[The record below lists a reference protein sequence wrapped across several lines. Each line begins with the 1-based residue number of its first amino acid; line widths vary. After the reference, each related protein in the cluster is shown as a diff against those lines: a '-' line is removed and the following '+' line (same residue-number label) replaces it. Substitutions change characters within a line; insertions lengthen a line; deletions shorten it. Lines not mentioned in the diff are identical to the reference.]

1 MIFLLIM
8 LLLLQLLTYLIIR
21 GGSMNKS
28 PEEIK
33 DEQDAELEWLKEQ
46 NEKKKMKKKKN
57 VEVDYGK
64 STNN

>member
-33 DEQDAELEWLKEQ
+33 DEQDAELKWLKEQ
-46 NEKKKMKKKKN
+46 NEKKKERGGRLWKKLK
-57 VEVDYGK
+57 
-64 STNN
+64 

>member
-46 NEKKKMKKKKN
+46 NENKKERGGRLWKKHK
-57 VEVDYGK
+57 
-64 STNN
+64 

>member
-46 NEKKKMKKKKN
+46 NEKKKERGCRLWKKHK
-57 VEVDYGK
+57 
-64 STNN
+64 

>member
-46 NEKKKMKKKKN
+46 NEKKKN

>member
-33 DEQDAELEWLKEQ
+33 DEQDAEL
-46 NEKKKMKKKKN
+46 
-57 VEVDYGK
+57 
-64 STNN
+64 

>member
-21 GGSMNKS
+21 GGTMNKS

-33 DEQDAELEWLKEQ
+33 TEQDAELEWLKEQ
-46 NEKKKMKKKKN
+46 NKKKKAR
-57 VEVDYGK
+57 GGRLWK
-64 STNN
+64 KHK

>member
-46 NEKKKMKKKKN
+46 NEKKKN

-64 STNN
+64 SINN